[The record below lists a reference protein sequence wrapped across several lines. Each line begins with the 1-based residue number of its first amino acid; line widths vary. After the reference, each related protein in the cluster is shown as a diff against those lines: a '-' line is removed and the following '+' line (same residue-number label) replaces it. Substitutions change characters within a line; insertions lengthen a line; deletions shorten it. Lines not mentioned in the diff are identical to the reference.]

1 MVPDSRIRVLE
12 ITHVD
17 TAVGKPGVVDENVD
31 WSKRSL
37 GTVDA
42 IAHGSQVGDVEID
55 SLCLYANGSDLS
67 RARLGAIEMQVVD
80 DEQGARGELADGIE
94 VLRGNVVPRNDD
106 DVELGATLGQEVG
119 ERAHVWAEQ
128 HLDPGMLQRPDVGL
142 AVRRSDPGWKEFL
155 QKAVNTVTRYPGPQM
170 AKELS
175 WYATKLQP
183 LLPTYRASC
192 EPSMADAGLSVVEQR
207 AGQDRTVRARER
219 DGEGPA

>member
-80 DEQGARGELADGIE
+80 DEVGAG
-94 VLRGNVVPRNDD
+94 
-106 DVELGATLGQEVG
+106 LGQLL
-119 ERAHVWAEQ
+119 R
-128 HLDPGMLQRPDVGL
+128 DPQANASAGT
-142 AVRRSDPGWKEFL
+142 SDQGDPALESSH
-155 QKAVNTVTRYPGPQM
+155 T
-170 AKELS
+170 
-175 WYATKLQP
+175 
-183 LLPTYRASC
+183 AS
-192 EPSMADAGLSVVEQR
+192 
-207 AGQDRTVRARER
+207 
-219 DGEGPA
+219 